1 MSTIF
6 DLKDTEGAI
15 KTNMDE
21 LYIKKTNADQSKLD
35 TYNKILNRIHNKI
48 KTVSKYDKYNMCW
61 YLFPEVILGVPL
73 YDLKVCISYCIEKL
87 TENGFVVRY
96 TDPNLLFISWDHWV
110 PSYVR
115 KEIKNKTGVNLD
127 GYGNVVDNE
136 KQKDNF
142 NLNYEKKEKKKKKT
156 INQLTYKPS
165 GKFIYI
171 IYSNNYTKYSLY
183 I

>member
-6 DLKDTEGAI
+6 DLKDTEGAVKI
-15 KTNMDE
+15 NMDE
-21 LYIKKTNADQSKLD
+21 LYVKKQNADQSKLD

-48 KTVSKYDKYNMCW
+48 KTVSKYDKNNNMCW

-73 YDLKVCISYCIEKL
+73 YDLRVCIGYCIEKL

-115 KEIKNKTGVNLD
+115 KEIKNKTGVILD
-127 GYGNVVDNE
+127 GHGNVVDNE
-136 KQKDNF
+136 KQKDDF
-142 NLNYEKKEKKKKKT
+142 KLNYEKKDKKEEKNYKS
-156 INQLTYKPS
+156 INTYKPS
-165 GKFIYI
+165 GKFIYNDI
-171 IYSNNYTKYSLY
+171 FK
-183 I
+183 